1 MVSLQNIH
9 KDMRWDSPIGMCYQE
24 GFSQGQS
31 PWIFQEKHLLAYKSK
46 NSCEFAICKP
56 RKLSMSLNDNSQPA
70 PTQPVLPADPLKHH
84 EKVVDRLVD
93 KHEEMIHQQI
103 EQIEQRNEDEK

>member
-1 MVSLQNIH
+1 
-9 KDMRWDSPIGMCYQE
+9 
-24 GFSQGQS
+24 
-31 PWIFQEKHLLAYKSK
+31 
-46 NSCEFAICKP
+46 
-56 RKLSMSLNDNSQPA
+56 MSLNDNSQPA